1 VVATAKILFEDDAVL
16 AVAKPAGIVVV
27 PARNEDPAASLRHV
41 LERERGERLWVVHRL
56 DRDTS
61 GVVLFA
67 RTADAHRA
75 LNTAFER
82 HEARKT
88 YWAVVRAA
96 PPAVRGTIGVPLHG
110 ARKGK
115 MRPASPGEEGAQAAL
130 TEYDVLGGW
139 NLPALQPAL
148 LEVRPRTGRQHQVRV
163 HLRSVGAPLL
173 VDPLYGGSST
183 VTERGLGLAG
193 ERVLCSRL
201 TLHALR
207 LECPVPWQSE
217 PLRVEAPIP
226 EDLAGLLQAL
236 DAAAQAADSGAGS
249 GSGSGPA

>member
-1 VVATAKILFEDDAVL
+1 MDATATILFEDGAVL

-41 LERERGERLWVVHRL
+41 LERERGEKLWVVHRL

-75 LNTAFER
+75 LNAAFER

-88 YWAVVRAA
+88 YWAIARGA
-96 PPAVRGTIGVPLHG
+96 PPAEHGTIGVPLHG

-115 MRPASPGEEGAQAAL
+115 MRPASPGEAGAQAAL
-130 TEYDVLGGW
+130 TEYDVVRCW
-139 NLPALQPAL
+139 DLPALRPVL

-163 HLRSVGAPLL
+163 HLRSIGAPLL
-173 VDPLYGGSST
+173 VDPLYGGSSS
-183 VTERGLGLAG
+183 VTERDLGLVG

-207 LECPVPWQSE
+207 IECPVPWQSQ
-217 PLRVEAPIP
+217 PLRVEAPLA
-226 EDLAGLLQAL
+226 EDLAGLLEAL
-236 DAAAQAADSGAGS
+236 DAAVTQAS
-249 GSGSGPA
+249 GSG